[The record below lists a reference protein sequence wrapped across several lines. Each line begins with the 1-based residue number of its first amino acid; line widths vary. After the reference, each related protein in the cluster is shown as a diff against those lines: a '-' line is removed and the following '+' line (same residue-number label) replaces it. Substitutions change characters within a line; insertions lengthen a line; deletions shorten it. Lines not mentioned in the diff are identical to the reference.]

1 MILLD
6 ITSFPGSIGVHVR
19 ASPAGLILGR
29 TADLMKFIIDVLKN
43 SGCAYYNRTTS
54 KVLPTPLSSPDLVQ
68 YPNLF
73 TRVIEKEDLVV

>member
-6 ITSFPGSIGVHVR
+6 ITSFPGSIGLHVG
-19 ASPAGLILGR
+19 ASPAGLVLGR

-43 SGCAYYNRTTS
+43 GGHAYYNRTTS

-73 TRVIEKEDLVV
+73 TRGIEKEDLVV